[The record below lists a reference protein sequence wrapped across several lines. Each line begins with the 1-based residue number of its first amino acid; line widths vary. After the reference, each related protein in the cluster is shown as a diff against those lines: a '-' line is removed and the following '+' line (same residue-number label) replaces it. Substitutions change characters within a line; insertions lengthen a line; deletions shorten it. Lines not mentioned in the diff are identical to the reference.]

1 MLRYGKVNDIRQLIS
16 AYFSNK
22 IIVSINDIIFMYKIA
37 GIDEIKE
44 IQSNVFS
51 ILLYAYDKE
60 YRMTDVRVTLSFNPE
75 VKGDDIIICAFFDD
89 VFSLRHEEVPE
100 YGDIIEINEFAS
112 CVECRAFTNN
122 DGSGYILLNN
132 GAFVDQHSLG
142 VQELASLK
150 YHPNVSSIIWFN
162 K

>member
-22 IIVSINDIIFMYKIA
+22 IIVSINDIIFMYKVA

-60 YRMTDVRVTLSFNPE
+60 YRMTDVKITLSFNP
-75 VKGDDIIICAFFDD
+75 
-89 VFSLRHEEVPE
+89 VF
-100 YGDIIEINEFAS
+100 
-112 CVECRAFTNN
+112 NN
-122 DGSGYILLNN
+122 PL
-132 GAFVDQHSLG
+132 
-142 VQELASLK
+142 
-150 YHPNVSSIIWFN
+150 FN
-162 K
+162 KSALEIVFQFWF